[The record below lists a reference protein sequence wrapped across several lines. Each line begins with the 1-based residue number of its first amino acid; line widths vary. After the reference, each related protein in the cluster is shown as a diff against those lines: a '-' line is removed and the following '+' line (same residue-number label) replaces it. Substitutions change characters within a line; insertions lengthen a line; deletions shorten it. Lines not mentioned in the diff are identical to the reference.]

1 MLIVVSG
8 ARRVNARPSSW
19 KLRRAVVGLA
29 GGMLFVV
36 VALQAA

>member
-1 MLIVVSG
+1 VTVRPALWKAQ
-8 ARRVNARPSSW
+8 ARA
-19 KLRRAVVGLA
+19 AMGLA